1 MTIIPIG
8 NITPNGNN
16 RKNGGE
22 LTLIPSVKTDGILEP
37 VIVYKEE
44 GDEKFRIAAGHRR
57 YASAKAYGIE
67 DIPCIV
73 LPKEKAI
80 RAASIE
86 NLDRENLTPAD
97 VAESILSMHA
107 CGYSNNEIS
116 LITKHTK
123 NQVARIIKLED
134 CIPEVRESLRKGDI
148 SLEIALEY
156 APYSKDIQKDVYKN
170 FSKATWFKA
179 NDIRNA
185 LNRRLGNPL
194 KECSDLF
201 FRSTLGC
208 GVSCLSCEKNLACN
222 GVLFSEGVT
231 KEESVCTSKED
242 WLRKYTEL
250 AKSLGLRYQ
259 DVEGLK
265 DYGYAE
271 EYLGFAG
278 QIAGAYL
285 ESMQEIPECKLLVLP
300 ESALIDY
307 DPAHQETLSQIA
319 QDRNCYILA
328 GMLVEEEGQRYNCAV
343 LFPPDQAGSAV
354 KYRKRNLVPFVEG
367 GTLESGTQSQTMHV
381 DGLYLLPLICFDTM
395 YPSSY
400 QSKEVVDLAV
410 AISSDVFA
418 EGTSLAR
425 CHQSYGVF
433 YARTFRLPLAQ
444 VTQNGATLCVHS
456 HGGLEEVATPY
467 QQVQGVLELQ
477 IGE

>member
-8 NITPNGNN
+8 NITPNGGN

-22 LTLIPSVKTDGILEP
+22 LTLISSVKTDGILEP

-44 GDEKFRIAAGHRR
+44 GDEKFTIAAGHRR

-107 CGYSNNEIS
+107 CGYSNNEIA

-156 APYSKDIQKDVYKN
+156 APYSKEIQKDVYKN
-170 FSKATWFKA
+170 FSKATWCKA

-185 LNRRLGNPL
+185 LNRRLGITL

-271 EYLGFAG
+271 GIKAPNRGKEEPTCWKNCDKGLSLQGEICYFGGEYICPSYIREMSEKEKELKDSLDKEKA
-278 QIAGAYL
+278 QLQCLLDNAEKYISRAMYQSIARAIVKAVEPFSEPLKKRFSKLIEENLYSHEAMDWPL
-285 ESMQEIPECKLLVLP
+285 EVKIIKAMFYDEPGRIDATCISFDIKGDKDIKKIFKKYTDHMKTPELKAEIDK
-300 ESALIDY
+300 
-307 DPAHQETLSQIA
+307 
-319 QDRNCYILA
+319 
-328 GMLVEEEGQRYNCAV
+328 
-343 LFPPDQAGSAV
+343 
-354 KYRKRNLVPFVEG
+354 
-367 GTLESGTQSQTMHV
+367 
-381 DGLYLLPLICFDTM
+381 LYLTAQKIKDI
-395 YPSSY
+395 YKEIEKE
-400 QSKEVVDLAV
+400 QSKEAK
-410 AISSDVFA
+410 S
-418 EGTSLAR
+418 
-425 CHQSYGVF
+425 
-433 YARTFRLPLAQ
+433 
-444 VTQNGATLCVHS
+444 
-456 HGGLEEVATPY
+456 
-467 QQVQGVLELQ
+467 
-477 IGE
+477 